1 MIGQTL
7 GRYRLEASLG
17 RGGMAEVFRARDER
31 LGRTVAVKVILPAFA
46 SEPHFAE
53 RFLREARMVASLEHP
68 HILPVYDSGDEG
80 GVPYLVMPYL
90 QGGTLVERMAAGALP
105 PDTALRWIG
114 ELAMALDAAHSHGVL
129 HRDVKPANV
138 LLGAG
143 DRALLADF
151 GIAKSGEAATQLTAT
166 GVVIG
171 TPTYMAPELA
181 QGRPASPASDL
192 YALAVLAYEMLT
204 GAPPFS
210 GESAL
215 SLLHQHV
222 TTPPPS
228 VRTRATLPAD
238 LDAVFAR
245 ALAKDPAQRP
255 ASARQFAR
263 ELEDAL
269 APVAPGTPASEPT
282 IRTARTVH
290 MTTPVPAPASSSA
303 ARAQGGG
310 RSLWPW
316 IAGLAVLAIALL
328 LWRLLGTPPAPAV
341 GKPAAPPAAIPAS
354 PAPAPVGPAQPDPAP
369 AEVRQPLESPAG
381 KAPETRDGE
390 KQAPSAPAPPAA
402 TAVAVEAPAA
412 EAGAVDAGAGAA
424 RPFADLERRLQEV
437 QRRARESTPKEA
449 LAWLN
454 AELRA
459 DGLPPAR
466 AALQTALTARRLW
479 GAAAAKQVLENACG
493 EGITEACAELRKR
506 PFRRP

>member
-31 LGRTVAVKVILPAFA
+31 LGRTVAVKVILPSFA

-68 HILPVYDSGDEG
+68 HFLPVYVSGDEN

-90 QGGTLVERMAAGALP
+90 QGGTLVERMAAGAVSP
-105 PDTALRWIG
+105 GSALRWIG
-114 ELAMALDAAHSHGVL
+114 ELAPALDAAHAHGVL

-228 VRTRATLPAD
+228 VRARAAQPGQ
-238 LDAVFAR
+238 LDAV
-245 ALAKDPAQRP
+245 L
-255 ASARQFAR
+255 
-263 ELEDAL
+263 
-269 APVAPGTPASEPT
+269 
-282 IRTARTVH
+282 
-290 MTTPVPAPASSSA
+290 
-303 ARAQGGG
+303 
-310 RSLWPW
+310 
-316 IAGLAVLAIALL
+316 
-328 LWRLLGTPPAPAV
+328 
-341 GKPAAPPAAIPAS
+341 
-354 PAPAPVGPAQPDPAP
+354 
-369 AEVRQPLESPAG
+369 
-381 KAPETRDGE
+381 
-390 KQAPSAPAPPAA
+390 
-402 TAVAVEAPAA
+402 
-412 EAGAVDAGAGAA
+412 A
-424 RPFADLERRLQEV
+424 RP
-437 QRRARESTPKEA
+437 
-449 LAWLN
+449 LA
-454 AELRA
+454 
-459 DGLPPAR
+459 
-466 AALQTALTARRLW
+466 Q
-479 GAAAAKQVLENACG
+479 
-493 EGITEACAELRKR
+493 
-506 PFRRP
+506 

>member
-31 LGRTVAVKVILPAFA
+31 LGRTVAVKVILPSFA

-68 HILPVYDSGDEG
+68 HILPVYDSGDEN

-90 QGGTLVERMAAGALP
+90 QGGTLVERMAAGAVSP
-105 PDTALRWIG
+105 GSALRWIG
-114 ELAMALDAAHSHGVL
+114 ELATALDAAHAHGVL

-166 GVVIG
+166 GGVIG

-228 VRTRATLPAD
+228 VRARAALPAE

-255 ASARQFAR
+255 ASARQFAQ

-269 APVAPGTPASEPT
+269 APAAPGATVTEPT
-282 IRTARTVH
+282 IRTARTVN
-290 MTTPVPAPASSSA
+290 MTTPVPAPAGTA
-303 ARAQGGG
+303 AASVPRTPAGG
-310 RSLWPW
+310 RGASLWVGGALV
-316 IAGLAVLAIALL
+316 ILAAALV
-328 LWRLLGTPPAPAV
+328 LWRLLGTPPAPEV
-341 GKPAAPPAAIPAS
+341 GKAAVPVTPPLASPSASPTESAAPEPAPAVV
-354 PAPAPVGPAQPDPAP
+354 PAPAPSPPAP
-369 AEVRQPLESPAG
+369 EPAKSPQ
-381 KAPETRDGE
+381 T
-390 KQAPSAPAPPAA
+390 PPP
-402 TAVAVEAPAA
+402 TTPAVAAENEPTGAPAA
-412 EAGAVDAGAGAA
+412 ADAPGRIGRPLVDG
-424 RPFADLERRLQEV
+424 ERRLQEV
-437 QRRARESTPKEA
+437 QRRALASTPKEA

-466 AALQTALTARRLW
+466 AALQTALAARRLW
-479 GAAAAKQVLENACG
+479 GGPAAKQVLEQACAD
-493 EGITEACAELRKR
+493 GIGEACAELRKR